1 MLANPATQ
9 KLEPE
14 AMAQLTGLTINEV
27 NNEITK
33 NK

>member
-14 AMAQLTGLTINEV
+14 ALAQLTGLTVDEV
-27 NNEITK
+27 NNEIAK